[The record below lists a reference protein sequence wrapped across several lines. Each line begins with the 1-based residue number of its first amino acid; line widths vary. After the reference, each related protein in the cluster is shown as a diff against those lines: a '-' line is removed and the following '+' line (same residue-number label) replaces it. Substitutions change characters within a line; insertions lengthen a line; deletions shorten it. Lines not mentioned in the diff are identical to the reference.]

1 MGLLDDVL
9 HKLGGAE
16 GQGGGTGA
24 LMNLINNS
32 PGGLQGLLSDLDQ
45 AGLGNQCSHGSV
57 KGPMSR

>member
-16 GQGGGTGA
+16 GQGGGAGA

-32 PGGLQGLLSDLDQ
+32 PGGLQGLLSNLDQ
-45 AGLGNQCSHGSV
+45 AGSATRCSHGSGR
-57 KGPMSR
+57 GPMSR

>member
-16 GQGGGTGA
+16 GQGGGAGA

-32 PGGLQGLLSDLDQ
+32 PGGLQGLLTNLDQ
-45 AGLGNQCSHGSV
+45 AGLGNQVQSWLGQ
-57 KGPMSR
+57 GPMSR